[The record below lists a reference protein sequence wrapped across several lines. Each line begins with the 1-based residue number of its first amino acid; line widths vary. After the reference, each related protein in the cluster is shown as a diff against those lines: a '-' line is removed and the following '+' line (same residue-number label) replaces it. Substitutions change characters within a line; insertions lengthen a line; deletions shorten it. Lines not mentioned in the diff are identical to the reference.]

1 LNAYENA
8 GGGGGG
14 GGGGGARGDGG
25 GGLEGLGGG
34 GAVGELPTVG
44 TSRYGEFTAVENCS
58 WTPLVPPVGNA
69 IQPLFARLP
78 ASHAAID
85 EVTSNLCQPTVPG
98 KVTFVAPRTA
108 TLAEFHDDGAN
119 GRLVHVTVDCRK
131 SGEGRKGTRQREG
144 VSTRVPRAV
153 ARGARVFA
161 GGGHTWF
168 QGTVSSRSEA
178 ASPALDTK

>member
-1 LNAYENA
+1 LYTYENA
-8 GGGGGG
+8 GGEAGGSGG
-14 GGGGGARGDGG
+14 SGGVEGGA

-44 TSRYGEFTAVENCS
+44 TSRYGEFTAVENCI
-58 WTPLVPPVGNA
+58 WRPFVPTVGNT

-85 EVTSNLCQPTVPG
+85 EVTSNLFQPATPG
-98 KVTFVAPRTA
+98 KVTLVAPRTA
-108 TLAEFHDDGAN
+108 TLAEFHEDDAN

-144 VSTRVPRAV
+144 VSARVPRAV

-161 GGGHTWF
+161 GGVCTHGP
-168 QGTVSSRSEA
+168 RER
-178 ASPALDTK
+178 